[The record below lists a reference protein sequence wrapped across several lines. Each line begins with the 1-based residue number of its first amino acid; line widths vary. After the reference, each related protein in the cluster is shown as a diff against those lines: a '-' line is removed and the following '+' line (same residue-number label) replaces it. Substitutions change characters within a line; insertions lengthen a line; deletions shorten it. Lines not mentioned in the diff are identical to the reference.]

1 MEISNIN
8 IFNKKFVLNIITP
21 EFMDNDDN
29 DKDIAD
35 DIIKLGQTAIDS
47 KTSLFQL
54 RNKNISGNDFYYIAM
69 KLIKFFNLYSNKEN
83 KPILIVNDRADIAD
97 IVGADGVHIGD
108 DDLPLSYIKKIY
120 PQLIAGVSVKNI
132 DEAKKAEAEGA
143 DYIGAGSVFETS
155 SKSDAGKPIGL
166 DILAKICDS
175 VKIPVIAI
183 GGINLD
189 NVEKVIET
197 GIKGIAVIGAVSGA
211 KDPLTAAIKL
221 NSYNYKQ

>member
-8 IFNKKFVLNIITP
+8 IFNKKFILNIITP
-21 EFMDNDDN
+21 EFMDNSDN

-35 DIIKLGQTAIDS
+35 DIIELGQVAIDS

-54 RNKNISGNDFYYIAM
+54 RNKNISGNEFYYIAM
-69 KLIKFFNLYSNKEN
+69 KLIKFFNLYNNKDN

-97 IVGADGVHIGD
+97 IVGADGVHVGD

-120 PQLIAGVSVKNI
+120 PQLTAGVSVKNI

-197 GIKGIAVIGAVSGA
+197 GVKGIAVIGAVSGA

-221 NSYNYKQ
+221 NSYNYK

>member
-8 IFNKKFVLNIITP
+8 IFNKKFVFNIITP
-21 EFMDNDDN
+21 EFMDNDN
-29 DKDIAD
+29 NNKDIAD
-35 DIIKLGQTAIDS
+35 DIIELGQVAIDS

-83 KPILIVNDRADIAD
+83 KPLLIVNDRADIAD

-120 PQLIAGVSVKNI
+120 PKLIAGVSVKNI

-155 SKSDAGKPIGL
+155 SKSDAGKPIGV
-166 DILAKICDS
+166 DILAKICNS

-183 GGINLD
+183 GGITLD

-197 GIKGIAVIGAVSGA
+197 GVKGIAVIGAVSEA
-211 KDPLTAAIKL
+211 EDPLTAAIKL
-221 NSYNYKQ
+221 NSYNYK

>member
-221 NSYNYKQ
+221 NSYNYK

>member
-155 SKSDAGKPIGL
+155 SKSDAGKPIGV
-166 DILAKICDS
+166 DILAKICNS

-183 GGINLD
+183 GGITLD
-189 NVEKVIET
+189 NIEKVIET
-197 GIKGIAVIGAVSGA
+197 GVKGIAVIGAVSGA

-221 NSYNYKQ
+221 NSYNYK

>member
-8 IFNKKFVLNIITP
+8 IFNKKFIVNIITP
-21 EFMDNDDN
+21 EYIDGN
-29 DKDIAD
+29 KDIAD
-35 DIIKLGQTAIDS
+35 KIIKLGQAAIDS

-54 RNKNISGNDFYYIAM
+54 RNKNISGNDFYYIVM
-69 KLIKFFNLYSNKEN
+69 KLRKFFNLYSNKEN
-83 KPILIVNDRADIAD
+83 KPLLIVNDRADIAD

-108 DDLPLSYIKKIY
+108 GDLPLSYIKKIY

-143 DYIGAGSVFETS
+143 DYIGAGSVFATS

-189 NVEKVIET
+189 NAEKVIGT
-197 GIKGIAVIGAVSGA
+197 GVKGIAVISAVSGA

-221 NSYNYKQ
+221 NNCR

>member
-54 RNKNISGNDFYYIAM
+54 RIKNISGNDFYYIAM

-108 DDLPLSYIKKIY
+108 DDLPLFYIKKIY

-155 SKSDAGKPIGL
+155 SKSDAGKPIGV
-166 DILAKICDS
+166 DILAKICNS

-183 GGINLD
+183 GGITLD
-189 NVEKVIET
+189 NIEKVIET
-197 GIKGIAVIGAVSGA
+197 GVKGIAVIGAVSGA

-221 NSYNYKQ
+221 NSYNYK